1 MTHVRKRDKLSS
13 YTYGKIMSDNVAA
26 DGEAAK
32 AKSSLWVRLR
42 KRLLR
47 RGVVEVDIDHH
58 RYKML
63 NCIREGIRNILLKN
77 PKLSAKD
84 NLTPDDYTHQAEES
98 FITKKGKTFTF
109 CSYASS
115 VFAAIRRAVSIT
127 EEEYLSAVA
136 PPSLP
141 YLEFISNSKSGQDF
155 YLSNDQQY
163 ILKTDKK
170 YAVEYFL
177 SFLGEYLEHFQLYPH
192 SLIVKFLGLYSIQ
205 IEGEPKIY
213 FLTMQSIFF
222 PPNNI
227 ETRFDVK
234 GCLGGRYQKPQEDE
248 DILTILKDQ
257 NFDKETIHLGVQKTW
272 FIHQLQL
279 DVDFFRNLGVQDY
292 SLLIG
297 RQKRSKQGGEN
308 SLPNVVQRVRRS
320 MQRVSRNSVS
330 PMRDNCT
337 VKKVGASSWEIEMKP
352 IVPEAPE
359 EQSSSDNTTGEV
371 TETEFSEKYI
381 PKRQTSFHINKRT
394 CSLKNLLIQS
404 MESKTYQPSNLR
416 LLPNCQNPLHV
427 IDGEDY
433 RYYVGIIDFFTQY
446 ECRQRVAR
454 VIKTL
459 KNWTSDHSTVPP
471 DIYADRFLNFI
482 SDRTK

>member
-1 MTHVRKRDKLSS
+1 MTHVRKRGKLGL
-13 YTYGKIMSDNVAA
+13 YTYGKIMSENQAA
-26 DGEAAK
+26 DGGTTRG
-32 AKSSLWVRLR
+32 KSSLWVRLR
-42 KRLLR
+42 KRLQR

-63 NCIREGIRNILLKN
+63 NCIREGIRNVLLKHPGLA
-77 PKLSAKD
+77 PKDK
-84 NLTPDDYTHQAEES
+84 LTPDDYTHQAEEL
-98 FITKKGKTFTF
+98 FVTKKGKTFTF

-115 VFAAIRRAVSIT
+115 VFATIRRAVSVT

-170 YAVEYFL
+170 YCVQYFM

-213 FLTMQSIFF
+213 FLTMQSIFY
-222 PPNNI
+222 PPSNI
-227 ETRFDVK
+227 DTRFDVK
-234 GCLGGRYQKPQEDE
+234 GCLGGRYQKPNADE

-257 NFDKETIHLGVQKTW
+257 NFEQETIHLGVQKTW
-272 FIHQLQL
+272 FAQQLEL
-279 DVDFFRNLGVQDY
+279 DVGFFRNLGVQDY

-297 RQKRSKQGGEN
+297 RQKRLKQGGEN

-320 MQRVSRNSVS
+320 IPLASRNTVS
-330 PMRDNCT
+330 PIGDNCT
-337 VKKVGASSWEIEMKP
+337 VKQVGAASWEIEMKP
-352 IVPEAPE
+352 IVSE
-359 EQSSSDNTTGEV
+359 EQTQRVNTTGEV
-371 TETEFSEKYI
+371 TETKFSEIDRTTK
-381 PKRQTSFHINKRT
+381 QTGINNGT
-394 CSLKNLLIQS
+394 CSLKNLLMQS
-404 MESKTYQPSNLR
+404 MESDKYQPSNLR
-416 LLPNCQNPLHV
+416 LLPNCRNPLHV

-433 RYYVGIIDFFTQY
+433 RYYVGVIDFFTQY
-446 ECRQRVAR
+446 ECRQRIAR
-454 VIKTL
+454 VLKTL
-459 KNWTSDHSTVPP
+459 KNLTSDHSTVPP
-471 DIYADRFLNFI
+471 DIYADRFLKFI
-482 SDRTK
+482 TDRTK